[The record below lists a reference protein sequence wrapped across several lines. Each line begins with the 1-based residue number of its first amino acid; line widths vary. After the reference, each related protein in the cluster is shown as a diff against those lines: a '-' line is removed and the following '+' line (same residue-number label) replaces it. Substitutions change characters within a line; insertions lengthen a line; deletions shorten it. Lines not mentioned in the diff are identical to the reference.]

1 MLGGRL
7 ASFEVSEPLCQR
19 CIGVSRISL
28 LSSAR
33 CRQPQ
38 PRSEWGKDFRYREP
52 SGRESP
58 EQLSSELCRMP
69 LPVRCAE
76 LRTR

>member
-1 MLGGRL
+1 MSEMHRGVQDQL
-7 ASFEVSEPLCQR
+7 AQLRALQAAAAQERMGQRFPLQ
-19 CIGVSRISL
+19 
-28 LSSAR
+28 
-33 CRQPQ
+33 
-38 PRSEWGKDFRYREP
+38 KP

>member
-1 MLGGRL
+1 MSEMHRGVQDQL
-7 ASFEVSEPLCQR
+7 AQLRALQAAAAQERMGQ
-19 CIGVSRISL
+19 
-28 LSSAR
+28 
-33 CRQPQ
+33 
-38 PRSEWGKDFRYREP
+38 DFRYREP